1 MNVEEILGPRPQP
14 QDDPA
19 VLILGPRP
27 ETGLAPVEPQRSY
40 SGPERIM
47 RNAIGGS
54 ARTLAAMIEG
64 VAIAPDYKDELGEI
78 VGSVIPAAKPTPKPV
93 RPLDEDMLFRFA
105 QTIRRSGD
113 RWSPPPEAAEGELSR
128 FLTSTLPQAGG
139 SMATMVGAGAAL
151 RKPLGATRA
160 VALTGAAVGAG
171 DAFTD
176 AKRHG
181 ADDET
186 ALFSAMVGAGLG
198 ATEAVPIAKWLA
210 PRGGG
215 RVLMRALREGSE
227 EMIQEFVQQLGNN
240 IVAEQQFDP
249 GRPWIQGAG
258 EGAAAGLTLGTL
270 GSLLASV
277 VGGRKGRGLRPATSS
292 TTTETTD
299 TPIEKAFE
307 ERLKEQVGE
316 APTATPPTETTAP
329 VAQPPVLPT
338 KPTTEQSDLQSEL
351 DAELGQDETTGEVVP
366 TEQAKPVD
374 IAEELLGPPPVDVQP
389 KSSVLFPPP
398 TGDDSEMRVRQK
410 TPISVFLR
418 NFSVFDEDE
427 NRHVV
432 DPVTLAQSVKS
443 GTLPDVSPGGR
454 ALMGSL
460 LEQSKNHP
468 LKGIWLYDTNK
479 PDRSG
484 SFTQYQ
490 QTPEAAIRVY
500 LKDKQD
506 SPIST
511 AQFARILNHE
521 LVHNAVTSK
530 FPFADSALQTRLD
543 RLFEFAKRNAD
554 KELLKHNAFKS
565 NQEFMADALSSKK
578 IRDFL
583 VGLDYSSQLSTDTK
597 LPTQRRTAF
606 GGLLEIVRRLL
617 GLSRTII
624 DPFTGKEV
632 DTITALD
639 EAISLADSYHGV
651 KRGSLDSLQLKS
663 YRSSLFPPPTG
674 DDPNI
679 RVRQF
684 ANQLAEEPTVSDVA
698 KGRIANALYRRRP
711 QEDDIAMARRLIDE
725 AGGPEQAVSI
735 FNDQS
740 NDVHPSVRTFMGE
753 QIIKDLGAQ
762 AREAETKGDAA
773 RADQLINR
781 QVEFIDTFL
790 PFTSE
795 SGYRLGNLAVFSKLS
810 PRTHVARYKKLI
822 NQNKKE
828 ERQAFVE
835 NVEQA
840 KADLAAGASPA
851 EAAAGAEQRTPSRH
865 RKKTPWKR
873 IVSVIQKTPGIDTE
887 KVWNAVA
894 PGLGLPAFDPKAVK
908 QITKLANEAASK
920 PEGFQQDRAVKDL
933 MTFVEQSTGDSL
945 SEFLW
950 AIYYA
955 RLLSGLPTHLLNI
968 GSNTAQI
975 GASYLSAAI
984 QHPTDAAALGRAL
997 ISGLGQAVPEIADV
1011 LKTGRVTGVR
1021 MLKAEPAG
1029 ILERTQRGGLFK
1041 LLKHWRVVARAMAAE
1056 DLAAFMPL
1064 HEMRSVQLAREQARK
1079 EGLKGQAFHDRVAEL
1094 LGQTP
1099 ANVARA
1105 KQVATSE
1112 GHKGL
1117 NYKRRVDEFQ
1127 RQQRDPRMR
1136 ENARDYALRNTF
1148 NSKPYGLLGDFAS
1161 ALKYFN
1167 ARHPWMRVVTPFI
1180 DVMANVA
1187 NEGLNYTPLVPNRT
1201 FGAIKAMGQDWRGKK
1216 VTGQVYGRDAQH
1228 GDAEEMI
1235 FKQIAG
1241 MGLMGLLGQMIAG
1254 GWGKPDEEKWID
1266 ISGPG
1271 PTQPESKD
1279 QLRATGWLPFSIRIG
1294 GKWFPYSETQVGMAL
1309 GALGTYFDAVRY
1321 GRLGNKSELAKIQFL
1336 AQGAFASFANRT
1348 SITALNDFTEAI
1360 TNPRVRKDETTFKAL
1375 GRLSSGVLSSRV
1387 VSFFDRLEDPK
1398 AYEDNSGFDSALL
1411 SNTAVVRRWGKP
1423 KLNVFGEPVMRKPLD
1438 RFMSSTTDDRL
1449 AQTLAKRN
1457 IWIPLQTGEELG
1469 GSVYRPFTADE
1480 QYRFVQL
1487 RGPAL
1492 RQALTRVLPTLNR
1505 LETAKAQSFA
1515 RAIIEAETLR
1525 AKAKVVAE
1533 RGITRKER

>member
-1 MNVEEILGPRPQP
+1 MNVEELLGPEP

-19 VLILGPRP
+19 VALLGPMP
-27 ETGLAPVEPQRSY
+27 EAASAPEPAQPVPPL
-40 SGPERIM
+40 PERLWS
-47 RNAIGGS
+47 NAISGLGTS
-54 ARTLAAMIEG
+54 VASMIEG
-64 VAIAPDYKDELGEI
+64 VALAPTYRESGREELSNLFD
-78 VGSVIPAAKPTPKPV
+78 VPKPKASWMHPAPT
-93 RPLDEDMLFRFA
+93 PLDEDKLFRFA
-105 QTIRRSGD
+105 QHLRSASE
-113 RWSPPPEAAEGELSR
+113 RVAERNPQAGPMERFLAETLPSSAGSIVGFGGVGALLSR
-128 FLTSTLPQAGG
+128 FGG
-139 SMATMVGAGAAL
+139 RTA
-151 RKPLGATRA
+151 PLGAARG
-160 VALTGAAVGAG
+160 VALSGAAAGAG

-240 IVAEQQFDP
+240 VVAEQQFDP

-316 APTATPPTETTAP
+316 TPTATPPTETTAP

-338 KPTTEQSDLQSEL
+338 L
-351 DAELGQDETTGEVVP
+351 DTSLGQDETTGDVVP
-366 TEQAKPVD
+366 TEQSKPVD
-374 IAEELLGPPPVDVQP
+374 IAEELLGPPPVVSPGAQADLGWGEVQP
-389 KSSVLFPPP
+389 KGSV
-398 TGDDSEMRVRQK
+398 
-410 TPISVFLR
+410 
-418 NFSVFDEDE
+418 
-427 NRHVV
+427 
-432 DPVTLAQSVKS
+432 
-443 GTLPDVSPGGR
+443 
-454 ALMGSL
+454 
-460 LEQSKNHP
+460 
-468 LKGIWLYDTNK
+468 
-479 PDRSG
+479 
-484 SFTQYQ
+484 
-490 QTPEAAIRVY
+490 
-500 LKDKQD
+500 
-506 SPIST
+506 
-511 AQFARILNHE
+511 
-521 LVHNAVTSK
+521 
-530 FPFADSALQTRLD
+530 
-543 RLFEFAKRNAD
+543 
-554 KELLKHNAFKS
+554 
-565 NQEFMADALSSKK
+565 
-578 IRDFL
+578 
-583 VGLDYSSQLSTDTK
+583 
-597 LPTQRRTAF
+597 
-606 GGLLEIVRRLL
+606 
-617 GLSRTII
+617 
-624 DPFTGKEV
+624 
-632 DTITALD
+632 
-639 EAISLADSYHGV
+639 
-651 KRGSLDSLQLKS
+651 
-663 YRSSLFPPPTG
+663 LFPPPTG

-679 RVRQF
+679 RVRKF

-711 QEDDIAMARRLIDE
+711 QEDDIAMAKRLIDE

-840 KADLAAGASPA
+840 KQDLAAGASPA
-851 EAAAGAEQRTPSRH
+851 DVAAGAEQRTPSRH
-865 RKKTPWKR
+865 RKKTPWKK

-908 QITKLANEAASK
+908 RITKLANEAASK

-955 RLLSGLPTHLLNI
+955 RLLSGPPTHLLNI
-968 GSNTAQI
+968 GSNTAQM
-975 GASYLSAAI
+975 GASYLAAAI

-1117 NYKRRVDEFQ
+1117 DYKRRVDEFQ

-1254 GWGKPDEEKWID
+1254 GWDKPDDEKWID

-1271 PTQPESKD
+1271 PTQPEAKD

-1321 GRLGNKSELAKIQFL
+1321 KRLGDKSELSKLRFL
-1336 AQGAFASFANRT
+1336 VQGTLASFGNRT
-1348 SITALNDFTEAI
+1348 SIKALSDFLGAI
-1360 TNPRVRKDETTFKAL
+1360 TSPQVRKDESTFKAL
-1375 GRLSSGVLSSRV
+1375 GRLASGVLSSRLT
-1387 VSFFDRLEDPK
+1387 SFFDRLEDPK
-1398 AYEDNSGFDSALL
+1398 AYEDTSGFDAALM
-1411 SNTAVVRRWGKP
+1411 SNTAVVRRLGKP

-1438 RFMSSTTDDRL
+1438 RFLSSVTDDRL